1 MARPRKQIDPKKVE
15 DLAMVGCPP
24 NEIAAVLGCQTSTI
38 ERRFAAVV
46 KKGADKGKRMVRS
59 QLFKLA
65 MQGNLGAAC
74 FLAKAWLGMRE
85 VDPVNINVSA
95 NAVQTFGLSDDQ
107 RKQIERLAQ
116 QIQFRA
122 FKRQPEQP
130 EPAHNGAIGDPPTPA
145 LN

>member
-1 MARPRKQIDPKKVE
+1 MARPRKQIDPQEVE
-15 DLAMVGCPP
+15 KLAMVSCPP

-38 ERRFAAVV
+38 ERRFAGAV
-46 KKGADKGKRMVRS
+46 KKGAEKGKRMVRS
-59 QLFKLA
+59 KLFQLA

-85 VDPVNINVSA
+85 VDPVSINVSA
-95 NAVQTFGLSDDQ
+95 NAVTTFGLNDTQ

-116 QIQFRA
+116 QIQYRA
-122 FKRQPEQP
+122 FHRQPELVTNG
-130 EPAHNGAIGDPPTPA
+130 NGANTDPPA